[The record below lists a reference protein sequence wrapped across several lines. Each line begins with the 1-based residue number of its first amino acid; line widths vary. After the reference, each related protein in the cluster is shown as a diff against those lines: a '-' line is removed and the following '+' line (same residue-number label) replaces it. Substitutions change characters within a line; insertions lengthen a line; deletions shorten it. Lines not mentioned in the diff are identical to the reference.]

1 MTFKAEIRALIGWNW
16 SQGALDSGRLDY
28 ARALTEGFGD
38 GEAEAVWHAEDEP
51 LSSGHSI
58 TLDLTAL
65 QRDVL
70 GSLMTTTLL
79 SVKGLLVI
87 NAGSSVGNL
96 VVGGAGGAEWS
107 APLGADGDTIVLPPD
122 GALMLSNLRGEWR
135 VDDAN
140 KLLKLAASGGD
151 VAYSLVLLGT
161 LTATGSGSSGVT

>member
-28 ARALTEGFGD
+28 ARSFAEGFD
-38 GEAEAVWHAEDEP
+38 DSQAEAVWHSEGET
-51 LSSGHSI
+51 LSSGGST

-65 QRDVL
+65 QRSVL
-70 GSLMTTTLL
+70 GSLMTTTLV

-87 NAGSSVGNL
+87 NSGSSAGRL

-107 APLGADGDTIVLPPD
+107 APFGADGDTIALPPD
-122 GALMLSNLRGEWR
+122 GALMLSNLQGEWQ

-140 KLLKLAASGGD
+140 KLLKLAAAGGD

-161 LTATGSGSSGVT
+161 LTATGSSSSGDY